1 MCGLILKK
9 RDNFFLV
16 FKGSPYDLAHFCS
29 TVYTALRTSI
39 SKYARVVVI
48 FLDVFSLLKNY
59 FLKTTGS
66 KEKVNKK
73 RLMTNT

>member
-1 MCGLILKK
+1 MIWLIFVVLYI
-9 RDNFFLV
+9 
-16 FKGSPYDLAHFCS
+16 P
-29 TVYTALRTSI
+29 TTLRTSI

-59 FLKTTGS
+59 FLKTTGP

-73 RLMTNT
+73 KVDDEHMIFMTHSL